1 MSDGIRI
8 LKKTKQKHLLKYY
21 SSNFNLMGF
30 ECNIDAA
37 GKAAR
42 LRVGILACL
51 GGLLLAAITAVGIV
65 PSIAWWGVV
74 GSIVGG
80 SFAMWEARAGW
91 CVVRALGFKT
101 PV

>member
-1 MSDGIRI
+1 MQPMV
-8 LKKTKQKHLLKYY
+8 L
-21 SSNFNLMGF
+21 

-42 LRVGILACL
+42 LRVGILACA
-51 GGLLLAAITAVGIV
+51 GGLLLAAITAVGIA
-65 PSIAWWGVV
+65 PSVLWWGAL

-80 SFAMWEARAGW
+80 SFAVWEARAGW
-91 CVVRALGFKT
+91 CIVRAMGFKT

>member
-1 MSDGIRI
+1 MA
-8 LKKTKQKHLLKYY
+8 L
-21 SSNFNLMGF
+21 

-42 LRVGILACL
+42 LRVGILACA
-51 GGLLLAAITAVGIV
+51 GGLLLAVITAVGIA
-65 PSIAWWGVV
+65 PSVLWWGAL

-80 SFAMWEARAGW
+80 SFAVWEARAGW
-91 CVVRALGFKT
+91 CIVRAMGFKT

>member
-1 MSDGIRI
+1 MQPMA
-8 LKKTKQKHLLKYY
+8 L
-21 SSNFNLMGF
+21 

-42 LRVGILACL
+42 LRVGILACA
-51 GGLLLAAITAVGIV
+51 GVLLLAAITAVGIS
-65 PSIAWWGVV
+65 PSVLWWGAL

-80 SFAMWEARAGW
+80 SFAVWEARAGW
-91 CVVRALGFKT
+91 CIVRAMGFKT